1 MTAFSGIVV
10 MLLLEIIRKNAMN
23 IEIQASGIG
32 LKLIPVYLN
41 IQRLYM
47 RDIYLEIYLGD
58 LFLVPVLL
66 LIYISLGL
74 DFLQMLNIQRRYSF
88 CLNWAR

>member
-1 MTAFSGIVV
+1 MIAFSGIVV

-23 IEIQASGIG
+23 IEIQTSGIG

-74 DFLQMLNIQRRYSF
+74 GFLQMLNIQRRYSF